1 MGDSWEDDDFEVPVV
16 PQPIL
21 PKRDA
26 WDDEEVSHSV
36 LDASVLLGMLRAL
49 TPFRIF
55 VAGGRS

>member
-36 LDASVLLGMLRAL
+36 
-49 TPFRIF
+49 
-55 VAGGRS
+55 